1 MSILYKMKALPK
13 RNEDELIYLHPYV
26 VSRGTKRLA
35 DWAEEAHDGGTLNK
49 ADILGAMKSLEEFI
63 VKSLRN
69 GYQVE
74 LDGVGTLAVSL
85 SSRKVTDE
93 KEIRG
98 NSLDVKRVT
107 FRCSKSLKTRLSG
120 ASLERSGAAK
130 HDKTTFDFRHAK
142 LMKYLSEHPFINRG
156 TYRIL
161 MGCSDR
167 VWRSDCNRYLN
178 EGILKRE
185 GKSPLN
191 FYTLAVGS
199 LS

>member
-13 RNEDELIYLHPYV
+13 RNDDELIYLHPYV
-26 VSRGTKRLA
+26 VSRGTKRLT
-35 DWAEEAHDGGTLNK
+35 DWAEEAHDSGSLNK
-49 ADILGAMKSLEEFI
+49 ADVLGAMKSLEEFI

-107 FRCSKSLKTRLSG
+107 FRCSKSLKTRLAG
-120 ASLERSGAAK
+120 ASLERSAAVK
-130 HDKTTFDFRHAK
+130 QDKTTFAHRQTK
-142 LMKYLSEHPFINRG
+142 LLQYLSEHPFINRG

-167 VWRSDCNRYLN
+167 IWRSDCNRYLD
-178 EGILKRE
+178 EGLLQRQ

-191 FYTLAVGS
+191 FYTLKADAI
-199 LS
+199 L